1 MSQTD
6 DEMRNLQPENS
17 GQPTDEQ
24 EKVLPKI
31 QRKSTFEQIKSQV
44 SEDDDAPVSSLTFR
58 TILGGDIL
66 SAQMVRRQV
75 WLLLLIM
82 LFVIVS
88 VAFRYQCQQ
97 DEIQISKMEQ
107 ELTDIKYRTLSSSS
121 NLTERT
127 RESRVL
133 EALRNSKDSVLQVSK
148 QPPFIINVE

>member
-24 EKVLPKI
+24 EKILPKI

>member
-24 EKVLPKI
+24 EKVQPKI

-97 DEIQISKMEQ
+97 DEIQISKM
-107 ELTDIKYRTLSSSS
+107 
-121 NLTERT
+121 
-127 RESRVL
+127 
-133 EALRNSKDSVLQVSK
+133 
-148 QPPFIINVE
+148 

>member
-24 EKVLPKI
+24 EKVQPKI

-66 SAQMVRRQV
+66 SAQMVRRLV